1 MSAPKITDT
10 VKIETAAV
18 TEDSYEVN
26 AAEVALDTT
35 GKAKKHNL
43 TQDKSMRRIGS
54 LFFFFKS
61 VCLCVR
67 ASAHFSIAAVIIFL
81 LLICSWTAQWVA
93 FAIPYW
99 RGDQYHVGG
108 LFEICGDR
116 DFIFNN
122 VTNRIYPTIKTN
134 WTCQPFADYVDNF
147 QQLFA
152 AQPDSDWYIQSGAA
166 KKMIVVSRWFEALT
180 TSMDMIFGVTTIWA
194 VVYPHVDFAQQKK
207 NMIFALIGIILTPSF
222 AVIDSFI
229 QNSYWASIGVGI
241 FNTNVQT
248 FLYASGD
255 ISWISSAID
264 FALQAGFLIW
274 GVRRHYLRHQAG
286 DTSIAIV

>member
-1 MSAPKITDT
+1 MSTPKVSDT
-10 VKIETAAV
+10 SKIETAAV
-18 TEDSYEVN
+18 TDDSYEVN

-43 TQDKSMRRIGS
+43 TQDKSMRRIG
-54 LFFFFKS
+54 
-61 VCLCVR
+61 
-67 ASAHFSIAAVIIFL
+67 L
-81 LLICSWTAQWVA
+81 LN
-93 FAIPYW
+93 
-99 RGDQYHVGG
+99 YHVGG
-108 LFEICGDR
+108 LFVICGDR
-116 DFIFNN
+116 DFTFNN
-122 VTNRIYPTIKTN
+122 ATNRIYPSIKTN
-134 WTCQPFADYVDNF
+134 WTCQPFTDYVDNF

-152 AQPDSDWYIQSGAA
+152 AQPDSDWYVQAGAA

-180 TSMDMIFGVTTIWA
+180 TSMDMVFGVTTIWA

-207 NMIFALIGIILTPSF
+207 NMIFALVGIILTPSF
-222 AVIDSFI
+222 AVVDSFI